1 MERKQSGPRGTDRG
15 VVQGDMQVPFV
26 TSQQSYY
33 NFQNC
38 YTANFRKND
47 VRKKK
52 KAGGTQQVQDVFLH
66 QGRIIFKAAN
76 RRSERVKRM
85 SL

>member
-38 YTANFRKND
+38 CTANFRKND

-52 KAGGTQQVQDVFLH
+52 KLEVHNKSRMSFCTKVELFLKP
-66 QGRIIFKAAN
+66 QTEG
-76 RRSERVKRM
+76 RSE
-85 SL
+85 